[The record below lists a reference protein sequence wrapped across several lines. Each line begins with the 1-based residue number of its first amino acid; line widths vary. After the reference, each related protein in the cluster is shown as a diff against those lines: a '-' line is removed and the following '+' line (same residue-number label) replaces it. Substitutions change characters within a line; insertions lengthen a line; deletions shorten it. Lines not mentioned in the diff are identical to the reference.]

1 MPLLVNIPQSPET
14 IVYSKDDLGR
24 ARAGAYLNLLIRM
37 LALPGMSRSGLAARL
52 LRRRLGLP
60 ASTAINPGFSCSVGN
75 LHCGEEVDLSDTF
88 FIDYAP
94 VYIGD
99 GTWFSYRNLVITAA
113 RDYETVTARPVV
125 LERNV
130 WITSNVTI
138 LPGVRI
144 GENSVIGAGSV
155 VVRDIPPNV
164 LAAGNPCRPIRSIQ
178 RTRPDAGR
186 QPKS

>member
-1 MPLLVNIPQSPET
+1 MG
-14 IVYSKDDLGR
+14 K
-24 ARAGAYLNLLIRM
+24 ARASAYLNVLMRM
-37 LALPGMSRSGLAARL
+37 LALPGMSRLGLVTRL
-52 LRRRLGLP
+52 LRHGLGVP
-60 ASTAINPGFSCSVGN
+60 ASTSINPGFHCHAGN
-75 LHCGEEVDLSDTF
+75 IHCGEGVDLSDTL

-99 GTWFSYRNLVITAA
+99 GTWFSYRNMVITAA
-113 RDYETVTARPVV
+113 RDYEKVTARPVV

-130 WITSNVTI
+130 WVTSNVTI

-164 LAAGNPCRPIRSIQ
+164 LAAGNPCRPIRAVQ
-178 RTRPDAGR
+178 RTRPKRSRPG
-186 QPKS
+186 S